1 MAEVKCLKCSKVC
14 KSLQGWKQHMSGA
27 HGGYDDADLQAVAGG
42 GVSTAPDDV
51 RARMNRFA
59 DSLPDLGGGTG
70 GDVASGQ
77 DGAPT
82 VSPPPPAPEGKRI
95 KATPKRLKK
104 ILGDIPS
111 KILEAQGIPLDADD
125 EEAMEE
131 AAEFLA
137 GVFGIEFAVPESKYV
152 VQSRFAALLWVVG
165 VTFLVWI
172 KHKTPEVWAFMA
184 QGKGKADGKSVPANN
199 SGQSG
204 K

>member
-1 MAEVKCLKCSKVC
+1 MAQVPCQKCSKVC

-42 GVSTAPDDV
+42 GVSTTPDDV
-51 RARMNRFA
+51 QARMNRFA
-59 DSLPDLGGGTG
+59 DSLPDIG
-70 GDVASGQ
+70 GDGASVKS
-77 DGAPT
+77 DAPNAQEP
-82 VSPPPPAPEGKRI
+82 SPPPAPEGKRI

-111 KILEAQGIPLDADD
+111 KILEAQGIPLDSDD

-184 QGKGKADGKSVPANN
+184 QGKAKSDGKSITEKA
-199 SGQSG
+199 

>member
-51 RARMNRFA
+51 KARMDHFA
-59 DSLPDLGGGTG
+59 ESLPDIGGEQRVAP
-70 GDVASGQ
+70 DVA
-77 DGAPT
+77 DGGERSA
-82 VSPPPPAPEGKRI
+82 SSSPAPEPQGKRI

-111 KILEAQGIPLDADD
+111 KILEAQGIPLDSDD

-184 QGKGKADGKSVPANN
+184 QGKGKDFKKETAPSGTKS
-199 SGQSG
+199 
-204 K
+204 